1 MAVVTRRTERSGP
14 PPARAARATT
24 RPRIA
29 LAYWLSGAIA
39 GLLVVAAAG
48 GLFAPGLYRDPPAI
62 RAMNQGSDLITLL
75 VVVPALVAAMV
86 RAARGSLRAQIV
98 WMGLL
103 GYVAYYYVLF
113 AYGVR
118 FNPLFLVYVALMG
131 LALFALGILLA
142 RCDVAGLPARFAPGL
157 PVRLIGGYLV
167 GLAALFAL
175 IWLADIV
182 PALFGPPPL
191 PKPNGALGPGNPV
204 EVNDLAVVLPLMIVA
219 GVQLWRRAAAGYL
232 LAGVM
237 LMLSIA
243 VAVVLLPS
251 PLFQY
256 LDGQA
261 IDWGQ
266 YPVGLVMTLAG
277 LALLT
282 VYLRALREPGP
293 AAGPPQEG

>member
-1 MAVVTRRTERSGP
+1 MAIVTTRAEG
-14 PPARAARATT
+14 AARATV

-39 GLLVVAAAG
+39 GLLLVAAAG

-62 RAMNQGSDLITLL
+62 RAMNQGSDLITLV

-86 RAARGSLRAQIV
+86 GAARGSLRARIV
-98 WMGLL
+98 WLGLL

-131 LALFALGILLA
+131 LALWAIGLVLA
-142 RCDVAGLPARFAPGL
+142 ECDLAGLAARFAPGL

-167 GLAALFAL
+167 GLAALFMA

-182 PALFGPPPL
+182 PALFGPAPL
-191 PKPNGALGPGNPV
+191 PKPNGALAPGNPV

-237 LMLSIA
+237 LLLSIA

-266 YPVGLVMTLAG
+266 YPVGVVMTLAG
-277 LALLT
+277 LALLG
-282 VYLRALREPGP
+282 VYLRALREPGA